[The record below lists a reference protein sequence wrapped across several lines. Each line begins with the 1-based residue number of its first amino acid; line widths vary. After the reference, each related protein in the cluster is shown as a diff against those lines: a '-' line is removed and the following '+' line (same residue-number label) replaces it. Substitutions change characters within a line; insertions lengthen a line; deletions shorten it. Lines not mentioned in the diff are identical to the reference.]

1 METRI
6 VLVDKNPAVVK
17 ALHEA
22 FAGETGFDFAFG
34 SLLDQKVD
42 AWVSP
47 TNARGDMSG
56 GLDGA
61 IRSRLGV
68 QIQARVKAEIR
79 RQHGGYLPVG
89 FATCVPTGRMA
100 PAYLIST
107 PTMSEQAADVSAT
120 LNAALACCAALQAIV
135 VHNRA
140 HRGGIRTVA
149 MPGLGTGTGR
159 VSPELCADLMFTAFK
174 AMENQQ
180 FATFQEARAALE
192 AAIGPIGSEHEA
204 ATAFATRAQAIR
216 SSGISAI

>member
-17 ALHEA
+17 AFHEA
-22 FAGETGFDFAFG
+22 FAAESGFDFAFG

-47 TNARGDMSG
+47 TNGRGDMSG

-68 QIQARVKAEIR
+68 QIQTRVKAEIR
-79 RQHGGYLPVG
+79 RQHGGFLPVG

-120 LNAALACCAALQAIV
+120 MNAALACCAALQAIV
-135 VHNRA
+135 QHNRE
-140 HRGGIRTVA
+140 HRSSIRSVA

-159 VSPELCADLMFTAFK
+159 VSPELCADLMYTAFK
-174 AMENQQ
+174 ALENQH
-180 FATFQEARAALE
+180 FSTFQEARAALE
-192 AAIGPIGSEHEA
+192 AVLGPVRTEQEEA
-204 ATAFATRAQAIR
+204 QVFAARAQAIR
-216 SSGISAI
+216 SSGISMI

>member
-6 VLVDKNPAVVK
+6 ILVDKNPAVVK

-22 FAGETGFDFAFG
+22 FAAETGFDFAFG

-61 IRSRLGV
+61 IRSRLGT

-89 FATCVPTGRMA
+89 FATCVPTGRAA

-120 LNAALACCAALQAIV
+120 MNAALACCAALQAV
-135 VHNRA
+135 VQHNRE
-140 HRGGIRTVA
+140 HRGGIRSLA

-159 VSPELCADLMFTAFK
+159 VSPELCADLMYTAFK
-174 AMENQQ
+174 ALENKH
-180 FATFQEARAALE
+180 FASFHEARAALE
-192 AAIGPIGSEHEA
+192 AAIGPLHHEQDEA
-204 ATAFATRAQAIR
+204 AVFAARAQAMR